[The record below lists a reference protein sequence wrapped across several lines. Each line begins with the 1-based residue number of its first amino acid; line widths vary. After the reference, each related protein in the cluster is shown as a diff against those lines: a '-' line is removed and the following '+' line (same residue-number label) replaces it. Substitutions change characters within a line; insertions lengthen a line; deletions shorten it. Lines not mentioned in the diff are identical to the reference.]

1 MISKRRQC
9 KLIIA
14 TSMIWVFIDVVA
26 VLYYSAPCIGP
37 TCKKASE
44 NDPNLVKRIV
54 ENANEWVYRKPED
67 KKQIDVP
74 RQINLDAPGEMG
86 KPVIIEQE
94 NKAESDRLFKI
105 NEFNLMASDR
115 VALNRTLPDVRPRQ
129 CRDKVYSKNLPDT
142 SVILVYHNEAWS
154 TLLRNVHSIINRS
167 PRDLLREIILVDDAS
182 DQDHLGKKLENYVAK
197 LPVSVNI
204 QRMPKRAGLIRARM
218 RGADVAKG
226 NVLTFLDSHC
236 EVTEGW
242 LEPLLAR
249 IHADRR
255 TSVCPVI
262 DVISDETFGYGGHT
276 GDPQVGGF
284 SWSLFFNWH
293 AIPRREQTRRHGD
306 PTEPVRTIAVC
317 PVIDVI
323 SDETFGYQHGN
334 DPQMGGFGWS
344 LFFKW
349 YGVPK
354 REALRRKGDPTQ
366 PVRSPTMAGG
376 LFAISKDYFEE
387 LGRYDPGFDIWG
399 GENLELS
406 FKIWMCGGTLEFVP
420 CSHVGHVFR
429 KKSPYHFPPGTN
441 YVNKNNR
448 RLAEVWLDEYKN
460 FYYRIAPSV
469 AKTDPG
475 DLTERHNL
483 RKSLNCKSFK
493 WYLENVY
500 PESSWP
506 VNFFSMGEIRNVETN
521 QCLDTMMRDTG
532 HKVGLYA
539 CHGQGGNQIWA
550 FTKNFELKHDDSCL
564 DVAHTGPVM
573 MLSCHQ
579 QGGNQKWSYDK
590 QTKELK
596 HSSGLCL
603 DTSEKAHDE
612 PSVKPCNGHKT
623 QQWEMINMQLLD

>member
-306 PTEPVRTIAVC
+306 PTEPVR
-317 PVIDVI
+317 
-323 SDETFGYQHGN
+323 
-334 DPQMGGFGWS
+334 
-344 LFFKW
+344 
-349 YGVPK
+349 
-354 REALRRKGDPTQ
+354 
-366 PVRSPTMAGG
+366 SPTMAGG